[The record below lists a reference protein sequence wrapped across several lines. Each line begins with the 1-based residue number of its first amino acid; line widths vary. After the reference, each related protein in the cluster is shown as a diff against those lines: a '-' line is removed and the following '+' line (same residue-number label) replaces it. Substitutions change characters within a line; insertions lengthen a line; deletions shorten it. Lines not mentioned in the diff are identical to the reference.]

1 MKKLDDLVLGLLD
14 GTVEYEDFGY
24 DDGTIEVF
32 HRDRAGEPYTLTSAE
47 VIDHDYEPHLAHI
60 MAELDIDGKNHRLLM
75 SVDGRTIYEYLG
87 LR

>member
-14 GTVEYEDFGY
+14 GTVEYAYFGY

-32 HRDRAGEPYTLTSAE
+32 HRARSGNPYTLTSAE
-47 VIDHDYEPHLAHI
+47 VVDHDYEPHLAYI
-60 MAELDIDGKNHRLLM
+60 MADLDVNGANHRLLM